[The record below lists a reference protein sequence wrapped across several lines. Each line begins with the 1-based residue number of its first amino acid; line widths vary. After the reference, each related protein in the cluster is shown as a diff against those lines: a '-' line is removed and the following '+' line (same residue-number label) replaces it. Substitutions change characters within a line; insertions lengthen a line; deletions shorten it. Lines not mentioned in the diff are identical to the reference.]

1 MPRERTYLRYQVY
14 KSQARKQ
21 AGVTFAK
28 LHKDLLQQGIVD
40 VDHSRVRFEAID
52 AQALRAYE
60 EWFDPHFSWRD
71 VVRWKAKEPLSFN
84 AGGTMKAAVEKK
96 APGARPI
103 KADRK
108 RSSGK
113 LSEQELHRIREALVN
128 PAAEEPG
135 GVLAGAS
142 FTFSS

>member
-1 MPRERTYLRYQVY
+1 M
-14 KSQARKQ
+14 
-21 AGVTFAK
+21 
-28 LHKDLLQQGIVD
+28 I
-40 VDHSRVRFEAID
+40 
-52 AQALRAYE
+52 
-60 EWFDPHFSWRD
+60 
-71 VVRWKAKEPLSFN
+71 N

-96 APGARPI
+96 APGARSI

-113 LSEQELHRIREALVN
+113 LSERELHRIREALVN
-128 PAAEEPG
+128 PSVEEPG